1 MALVPSAVSH
11 LPLQSNMT
19 RYIIRRV
26 LQAIPLL
33 FIISIFVFA
42 AIQILPN
49 NPLSALLDNPN
60 ISPQDLQR
68 LENEYGLNDPLPVKY
83 VKWLN
88 QIAQGNWGDSF
99 ITHRPVLT
107 EISERLPN
115 TLLLSAIAFALA
127 LLIAI
132 PIGVIS
138 ATRQYSL
145 FDHIATTFAFMGQA
159 IPIFWFGLI
168 LIIVFAVALH
178 NPLAGTAI
186 FPHAAPIPFFPGG
199 GMTTLGDYGASD
211 PLVDR
216 IWHLVLPVTMLAIFQ
231 LAQHVRY
238 LRAGMLDILRLDFI
252 RTAHAK
258 GLSQRAVIYK
268 HAFKNAALPLVTI
281 IALEIPNLFN
291 GALFTETIFSW
302 PGMGRLFFQ
311 HLERGDYPVLMG
323 ILMISAGLI
332 IFFNLIADVAYAFLD
347 PRIRF
352 D

>member
-1 MALVPSAVSH
+1 MTT
-11 LPLQSNMT
+11 PLSSKMT
-19 RYIIRRV
+19 RYIIRRL

-33 FIISIFVFA
+33 FVISLIVFA
-42 AIQILPN
+42 LIQISPN
-49 NPLSALLDNPN
+49 NPLSSLQNNPN
-60 ISPQDLQR
+60 ITPEDLQR
-68 LENEYGLNDPLPVKY
+68 LEDEYGLNDPLPIKY
-83 VKWLN
+83 TKWLS
-88 QIAQGNWGDSF
+88 QVVQGNWGDSF

-115 TLLLSAIAFALA
+115 TLYLSAIAFALA
-127 LLIAI
+127 LIVAI

-145 FDHIATTFAFMGQA
+145 FDHIATTIAFMGQA
-159 IPIFWFGLI
+159 VPIFWFGLI
-168 LIIVFAVALH
+168 LIIVFAVVLH
-178 NPLAGTAI
+178 NPLAGTPI

-199 GMTTLGDYGASD
+199 GMTTLGDYGPSN

-216 IWHLVLPVTMLAIFQ
+216 IWHLVLPVTMLALFQ
-231 LAQHVRY
+231 VAQHIRY
-238 LRAGMLDILRLDFI
+238 LRAGMLDVLKLDFI

-258 GLSQRAVIYK
+258 GLSDRAVIYK
-268 HAFKNAALPLVTI
+268 HALKNAVLPLVTV
-281 IALEIPNLFN
+281 IALEIPALFN

-311 HLERGDYPVLMG
+311 NAERGDYPVLMG

-332 IFFNLIADVAYAFLD
+332 IFFNLIADVTYAFLD
-347 PRIRF
+347 PRIRY